1 LELKLPQQLYIYK
14 EELSGRPEV
23 LKHVS
28 KLKENNLNLK
38 VLDIGATHNPFS
50 SDFLTHTFDL
60 RPEEMPGV
68 VSFAGD
74 INQYEDWIPLFEY
87 VEEHGK
93 FDFVNCTHTLEDVA
107 YPMAALKYMPRIA
120 KEGFIAV
127 PSKYYELQRRDLFRG
142 GIHHRWIFDAKD
154 GKLLAYPKINLV
166 ETLTWF
172 PHGLEIEEK
181 ATTELRMFW
190 KETIDFEVIN
200 NDYLGP
206 TREAVIE
213 MYQKLLP

>member
-1 LELKLPQQLYIYK
+1 MSQQVYVFK
-14 EELSGRPEV
+14 EELYGRPEV
-23 LKHVS
+23 IKHVT
-28 KLKENNLNLK
+28 KLKEVNPNLT

-50 SDFLTHTFDL
+50 QDFLTHTFDL
-60 RPEEMPGV
+60 RPNEIPGI

-74 INQYEDWIPLFEY
+74 INQYEDWVPLFEY

-107 YPMAALKYMPRIA
+107 YPMAALKYMPKIA

-127 PSKYYELQRRDLFRG
+127 PSKYYELQRRDSFRG
-142 GIHHRWIFDAKD
+142 GIHHRWIFDSKD
-154 GKLLAYPKINLV
+154 GKLIAYPKINLI
-166 ETLTWF
+166 ESLTWY
-172 PHGLEIEEK
+172 PHGGEIEEK
-181 ATTELRMFW
+181 ANTELRVFW
-190 KETIDFEVIN
+190 KDFIDFQVIN

-213 MYQKLLP
+213 MYQQLLP